1 MIKRQTKSTHNIA
14 IIYLDEIHHVNHFIS
29 VAAELSKTTNVT
41 VLTHTNCQPY
51 FFETLALFKN
61 HNVKVE
67 QLPTSLFRTFTD
79 KLKKRELP
87 RKGFWLKKNMRD
99 ILNFDAII
107 FTDFYHR
114 YVKEA
119 RENNPYPKMILINHG
134 TPGRGYAFKKDVTDF
149 DFQLLIGQFQYK
161 QFSDLNLLSEY
172 YKITG
177 YPKIDAIISNSNRNL
192 FNNDKPVVLYTPHFS
207 PPHSSWHMFGLNVLD
222 FFHNQ
227 NKYNLIFAPHINL
240 FQSNEN
246 SQNQEFLDKYKQNDN
261 IIIDIGSNESVNMTY
276 VLNSDIY
283 LGDVSSQVY
292 EFLLKPRPCI
302 FINAANVDYNHN
314 FEFRFWQCG
323 DVISDLKNLNK
334 NLDLSETS
342 HKSYKSIQEKITA
355 DNYYTEEGSSAT
367 ERTAQA
373 IIEFL
378 NQSTP

>member
-1 MIKRQTKSTHNIA
+1 MIKRHNKSTHNIA

-29 VAAELSKTTNVT
+29 VAVELSKTTNVT
-41 VLTHTNCQPY
+41 VLTHINCQSY

-61 HNVKVE
+61 HNIKVE
-67 QLPTSLFRTFTD
+67 QLPTSPFRAFTD

-87 RKGFWLKKNMRD
+87 RKGFWLKKNMRH
-99 ILNFDAII
+99 ILSFDAII

-119 RENNPYPKMILINHG
+119 RKNNPYPKMILINHG

-149 DFQLLIGQFQYK
+149 DFQLLIGQFQFK
-161 QFSDLNLLSEY
+161 QFRDLNLLSEH

-177 YPKIDAIISNSNRNL
+177 YPKIDAVIANRNMPL
-192 FNNDKPVVLYTPHFS
+192 FNNNKPVVLYSPHFS
-207 PPHSSWHMFGLNVLD
+207 PPHSSWHMFGLAVLD

-240 FQSNEN
+240 FQSNDN
-246 SQNQEFLDKYKQNDN
+246 SCNAEILNKYKQNES
-261 IIIDIGSNESVNMTY
+261 IIIDTGSDASVNMTY

-302 FINAANVDYNHN
+302 FINTTNVDYQHN

-323 DVISDLKNLNK
+323 EVIHDLNSFSEI
-334 NLDLSETS
+334 LDRSETS
-342 HKSYKSIQEKITA
+342 HKLYKSVQEKITA

-367 ERTAQA
+367 ERTAKA
-373 IIEFL
+373 IIDFL
-378 NQSTP
+378 NQSMH